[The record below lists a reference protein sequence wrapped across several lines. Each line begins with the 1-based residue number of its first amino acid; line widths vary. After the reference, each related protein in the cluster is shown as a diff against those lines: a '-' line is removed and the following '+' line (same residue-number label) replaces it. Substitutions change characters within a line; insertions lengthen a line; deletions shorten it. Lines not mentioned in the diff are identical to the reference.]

1 MLWEPEAGWLRIP
14 AGSAGGSPGNEGHVK
29 PRDPWGDA
37 DAALDL
43 RVHAGRAWLT
53 GTRLDLEP
61 YWGKPDVRNLR
72 EGAGDVAMVEL

>member
-1 MLWEPEAGWLRIP
+1 M
-14 AGSAGGSPGNEGHVK
+14 SAGGSTGNAGRVK
-29 PRDPWGDA
+29 LLIHRGDA
-37 DAALDL
+37 DLALDL
-43 RVHAGRAWLT
+43 GGRSGRARLT